1 MTFQFAAP
9 GLLTLLMLLPLL
21 AYVLHRKQARHQTA
35 GLRFASVGLVRQQR
49 TWRTTL
55 RPLLTV
61 GRLLAIALMIIG
73 LARPQAGASQRD
85 GARRR
90 RGYRHCAGY
99 FGQHGGTRF

>member
-9 GLLTLLMLLPLL
+9 WVLALLVVIPLL

-35 GLRFASVGLVRQQR
+35 GLRFASVGLLQNKR

-61 GRLLAIALMIIG
+61 SRLLAIALLIVG
-73 LARPQAGASQRD
+73 LARPQLAQA
-85 GARRR
+85 
-90 RGYRHCAGY
+90 
-99 FGQHGGTRF
+99 